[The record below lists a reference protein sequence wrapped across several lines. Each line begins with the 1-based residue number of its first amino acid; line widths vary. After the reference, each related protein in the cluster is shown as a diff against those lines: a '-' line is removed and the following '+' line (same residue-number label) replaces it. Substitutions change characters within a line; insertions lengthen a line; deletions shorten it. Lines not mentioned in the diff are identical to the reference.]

1 MTPDFDL
8 SSLHTDQADL
18 WMYLKA
24 DAILAEIFA
33 DQPERRASPL
43 ALGGST
49 LRCSSHCAS
58 DAAGGTQQ
66 SKTGS
71 RLMGVRLGN
80 EKVN

>member
-1 MTPDFDL
+1 MTPDYDL
-8 SSLHTDQADL
+8 SSLRADEADL
-18 WMYLKA
+18 WMYLRVN
-24 DAILAEIFA
+24 AILADILA

-43 ALGGST
+43 ALGAST

>member
-1 MTPDFDL
+1 MAPDYDL
-8 SSLHTDQADL
+8 SNLHTDQANL
-18 WMYLKA
+18 WIYLQA
-24 DAILAEIFA
+24 GAILAEILA

-43 ALGGST
+43 ALGAST

-58 DAAGGTQQ
+58 AAAGGTQQ